1 MKSKLIILPAL
12 VLILSMVLLGV
23 SDSSASGANA
33 GIPGAGMPDAQR
45 FKIEEANNKGEA
57 KGPPSSSATI
67 TITMTTCGE
76 PGELVGPESVGE

>member
-12 VLILSMVLLGV
+12 VLILSMALLGV

-33 GIPGAGMPDAQR
+33 GIPDAGIPDAQR